1 MLNALQ
7 KLVGRKLDINTYDLV
22 LLQAKTNRALKNK
35 FGEVLEEHKL
45 TTLDWSVLGILSS
58 HSQGCRYN
66 TIAQELAVEPPF
78 VTELV
83 TKLARQKLITIKDD
97 IKDRRAK
104 LIILS
109 KKGEEIIQNTEE
121 KLQDH
126 FSELFK
132 NISPSEFETF
142 KTTLQKISGVTV

>member
-7 KLVGRKLDINTYDLV
+7 KLVGKKLDINTYDLV
-22 LLQAKTNRALKNK
+22 LLQAKSNRALKNK
-35 FGEVLEEHKL
+35 FGEVLDEHKL
-45 TTLDWSVLGILSS
+45 TTLDWSVLGILSTYND
-58 HSQGCRYN
+58 GCRFN
-66 TIAQELAVEPPF
+66 TIAQELSVEPPF

-83 TKLARQKLITIKDD
+83 TKLAKQKLISIKDD

-109 KKGEEIIQNTEE
+109 KKGEEIIQNTEA
-121 KLQDH
+121 KLQEH

-132 NISPSEFETF
+132 NISASEFDTF
-142 KTTLQKISGVTV
+142 KSTLQKISGIAA

>member
-7 KLVGRKLDINTYDLV
+7 KLVSKKLDINTYDLI

-35 FGEVLEEHKL
+35 FSKILEEQKL
-45 TTLDWSVLGILSS
+45 TTLDWSVLGILST
-58 HSQGCRYN
+58 HPQGCRYN

-78 VTELV
+78 VTELIA
-83 TKLARQKLITIKDD
+83 KLVKQKLITIKDD

-109 KKGEEIIQNTEE
+109 KKGDETIQNMEQR
-121 KLQDH
+121 LQNH

-132 NISPSEFETF
+132 DISASEFETF
-142 KTTLQKISGVTV
+142 KTTLQKISGISA

>member
-7 KLVGRKLDINTYDLV
+7 KLVGKKLDINTYDLV

-35 FGEVLEEHKL
+35 FGEVLDEHKL
-45 TTLDWSVLGILSS
+45 TTLDWSVLGILST
-58 HSQGCRYN
+58 HTQGCRYN
-66 TIAQELAVEPPF
+66 TIAQELSVEPPF

-83 TKLARQKLITIKDD
+83 TKLVKQKLIAIKDD

-104 LIILS
+104 LIFLS
-109 KKGEEIIQNTEE
+109 KKGEEIINDTEA

-126 FSELFK
+126 FSDLFK
-132 NISPSEFETF
+132 NISASEFETF